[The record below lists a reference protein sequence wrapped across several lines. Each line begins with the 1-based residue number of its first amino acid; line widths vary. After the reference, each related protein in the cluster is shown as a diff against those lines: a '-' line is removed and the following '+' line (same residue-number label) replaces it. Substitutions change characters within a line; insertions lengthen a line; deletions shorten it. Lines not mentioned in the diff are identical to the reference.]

1 MKALK
6 TLFLTLAIGTLL
18 NVASTG
24 PGKDQPGKDQPSV
37 KKDGGTDQMKANLMG
52 LYDALHAFALPDTDP
67 SRPVSQR
74 FIMQIPGKVLNPK
87 DYYPGKEYED
97 YLRNPHKASHEVH
110 IPPIVTEK
118 MFQLSDIVPGAN
130 PMTGGETGIS
140 LARLYERILGS
151 LDVLDFTE
159 LIASHG
165 NVYKEALDKLL
176 EFFPDPDDPTKNST
190 LLELYSRFR
199 DAYHKEQWK
208 MEETIKEK
216 EKEMK
221 AVEYQAWFQRHFEL
235 LNSNVEGAYTRWLLY
250 GRKHLV
256 ESYIAHFD
264 TTSSGELLE
273 DARIKLR
280 SSAFTS
286 QDRSQQVYPVTFTPS
301 NWYQHLN
308 PK

>member
-1 MKALK
+1 MALNALK
-6 TLFLTLAIGTLL
+6 ALFLTLTIGTLL
-18 NVASTG
+18 NIAKAAT
-24 PGKDQPGKDQPSV
+24 DQPGKGQPSV
-37 KKDGGTDQMKANLMG
+37 KEDGGTDKMKANLVG
-52 LYDALHAFALPDTDP
+52 LYDAVHAFALPETDP
-67 SRPVSQR
+67 SEAVSQR
-74 FIMQIPGKVLNPK
+74 FVMQIPGKVLNPK

-97 YLRNPHKASHEVH
+97 YLRNPHKASQEVH
-110 IPPIVTEK
+110 IPPIVMEK

-130 PMTGGETGIS
+130 PLTGGETGIS
-140 LARLYERILGS
+140 LARVYERILGS
-151 LDVLDFTE
+151 LDVVDFTE
-159 LIASHG
+159 LIAADR

-176 EFFPDPDDPTKNST
+176 ELLPDPDDSTKKVP

-199 DAYHKEQWK
+199 DAYHNEQWK

-216 EKEMK
+216 ETKMT

-235 LNSNVEGAYTRWLLY
+235 LNSKVESAYTRWLLY

-256 ESYIAHFD
+256 ESYVAHFD
-264 TTSSGELLE
+264 ITSSGELLE

-280 SSAFTS
+280 SSAFTA